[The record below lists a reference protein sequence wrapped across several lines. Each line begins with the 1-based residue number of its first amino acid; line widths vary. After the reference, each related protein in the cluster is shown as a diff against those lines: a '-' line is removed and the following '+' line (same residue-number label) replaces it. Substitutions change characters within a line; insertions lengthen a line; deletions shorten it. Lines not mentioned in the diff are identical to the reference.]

1 MLMCDPNLEP
11 MEAQM
16 RTAPTVAGATELPRW
31 TKLVVVNG
39 RVPREDAHCALCRKA
54 IERGYVRAPQTRHL
68 YCDTA
73 CFGVHQA
80 TSMPAID
87 CRARRVS

>member
-1 MLMCDPNLEP
+1 MCDPNLEP

-31 TKLVVVNG
+31 TKFVVVNG
-39 RVPREDAHCALCRKA
+39 RVPREDAYCALCGKA
-54 IERGYVRAPQTRHL
+54 IERGYVRTPQTRLL

-73 CFGVHQA
+73 CLGVHEA
-80 TSMPAID
+80 TATPTVEH
-87 CRARRVS
+87 RVRRVS

>member
-1 MLMCDPNLEP
+1 MCDPNLEP

-16 RTAPTVAGATELPRW
+16 RTAPTAADATELPRW
-31 TKLVVVNG
+31 PKFVLVNG

-54 IERGYVRAPQTRHL
+54 IERGYVRAPQTRLL

-73 CFGVHQA
+73 CFDVHAA
-80 TSMPAID
+80 TAAPAIEY
-87 CRARRVS
+87 RARRVS

>member
-1 MLMCDPNLEP
+1 MCDPNLEP

-31 TKLVVVNG
+31 TKFVLVNG

-68 YCDTA
+68 YCDAA
-73 CFGVHQA
+73 CFGVHAA
-80 TSMPAID
+80 TAVD
-87 CRARRVS
+87 DRARRAS